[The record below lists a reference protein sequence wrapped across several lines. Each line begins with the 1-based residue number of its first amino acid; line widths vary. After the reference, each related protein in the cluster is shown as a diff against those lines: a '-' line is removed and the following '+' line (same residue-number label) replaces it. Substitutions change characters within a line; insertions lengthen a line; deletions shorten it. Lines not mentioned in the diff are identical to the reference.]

1 MNSFECDVTDCKA
14 SFKCESDLYKH
25 RRFDHN
31 SSISQS
37 NFNTSTPKSSNSNIT
52 SANYI
57 ILNND
62 SFSQQNNN
70 SIAQN
75 ERVITVPKTTNKSF
89 TIKTPINNEIRKYNN
104 RVPTTGTGLYSLKDK
119 LEYFK
124 RVKLGDGFNFIC
136 NCGQFT
142 TRSQVSLV
150 RHIWLHQKAEGNHE
164 NFDAHNFTTIPNHI
178 ELKAFDETISDE
190 VRNEQNINNIECQNV
205 MSIAPNSHSRRNLT
219 FKKYKF
225 QSPSVAEILPVIQ
238 IQETNQISAE
248 DLYFNNLIVKI
259 EDRGYFCQWAEC
271 DFSDNKREIV
281 VSHIRESHLNG
292 VDDENDCM
300 RVNVNDYDIEFYDNE
315 RNGNISDSLTMS
327 EDMIRSPEQSSSQ
340 FGNYNVQNFSHLI
353 DKELRNSTL
362 MYLCKAN
369 DCFFETAL
377 SSSIVSHIR
386 EHHFIDTSING
397 SATIH
402 DINESTAHNLNRFQC
417 QFNYCNASFPS
428 YGCLVEH
435 QKIHGNQMP
444 NQLSTNSLQESAPI
458 MSATIQRSHSF
469 EAEVKNEYNT
479 RSINDKYKFDAIK
492 SGKSYSY
499 NGELGIQ
506 NADKYSEMI
515 WQKDGLCVNVCKWS
529 NCGYKSYVRGNMIRH
544 IRKHTGDKPFV
555 CNFNNCGQRFAYST
569 DVKIHQRRDH

>member
-1 MNSFECDVTDCKA
+1 V
-14 SFKCESDLYKH
+14 
-25 RRFDHN
+25 
-31 SSISQS
+31 
-37 NFNTSTPKSSNSNIT
+37 NTSTPKSSNSNIT

-62 SFSQQNNN
+62 SFSQHNSY

-75 ERVITVPKTTNKSF
+75 ETVITVPKITNKSF
-89 TIKTPINNEIRKYNN
+89 TIKTPTNNEIRRYNN
-104 RVPTTGTGLYSLKDK
+104 RMSTSGTGLYSLKDK

-124 RVKLGDGFNFIC
+124 REKLADGFNFIC

-150 RHIWLHQKAEGNHE
+150 RHIWLHQKAQENHQNLHE
-164 NFDAHNFTTIPNHI
+164 SLQNDSEVVLNLTTTPNHI

-190 VRNEQNINNIECQNV
+190 VRDEENMNTIECQNV

-225 QSPSVAEILPVIQ
+225 QSPPVAQIIPVLQTQDTDQNEI
-238 IQETNQISAE
+238 ENEISPE

-271 DFSDNKREIV
+271 DFSDDKREIV

-292 VDDENDCM
+292 MDDENDIM
-300 RVNVNDYDIEFYDNE
+300 RIDVNGYDIEFCDNE
-315 RNGNISDSLTMS
+315 ANGNISDSMTMS
-327 EDMIRSPEQSSSQ
+327 EDMISPEQSSSQ
-340 FGNYNVQNFSHLI
+340 FGNYNVQNYSHLI
-353 DKELRNSTL
+353 DKERRNSTL

-369 DCFFETAL
+369 DCLFETAL
-377 SSSIVSHIR
+377 SPLIVSHIR

-397 SATIH
+397 SVNIH

-417 QFNYCNASFPS
+417 KFNYCNASFPS

-435 QKIHGNQMP
+435 QKIHGNQIP
-444 NQLSTNSLQESAPI
+444 NQLSTNLKQECAPT
-458 MSATIQRSHSF
+458 MSATNQRSHSF
-469 EAEVKNEYNT
+469 ETEVNNEYNT
-479 RSINDKYKFDAIK
+479 RSFNNKYKFDVIK